1 MIGCCRKMSGKKRQR
16 RRQRQY
22 IQRGQLPD
30 RKEESIHQNRE
41 EKSIRPIRRITAIR
55 SMEKACMQNMEHMHH
70 RNRSIRHRRIMT
82 VLRSKKI
89 SSASTVEI
97 QRAVFWRL
105 WQTDS
110 VLSAVK
116 TICRGNMT
124 FMWRRPRSADL
135 I

>member
-16 RRQRQY
+16 RRQRRY
-22 IQRGQLPD
+22 IPRGQLPD
-30 RKEESIHQNRE
+30 RKEENIRQNSE
-41 EKSIRPIRRITAIR
+41 GKSIRPIRRNTAAR
-55 SMEKACMQNMEHMHH
+55 SMERTCMH
-70 RNRSIRHRRIMT
+70 RRSRPIRCRRIMT

-97 QRAVFWRL
+97 QRAVFWKL

-116 TICRGNMT
+116 TICRENMM
-124 FMWRRPRSADL
+124 FMWHRPRSADL

>member
-16 RRQRQY
+16 RRQRRY

-30 RKEESIHQNRE
+30 RKEENIRQNSE
-41 EKSIRPIRRITAIR
+41 GKSIRPIRRNTTAR
-55 SMEKACMQNMEHMHH
+55 SMERTCMHR

-89 SSASTVEI
+89 SSVSTVEI

-116 TICRGNMT
+116 TICRENMM
-124 FMWRRPRSADL
+124 FMWHRPRSADL

>member
-16 RRQRQY
+16 RRQRRY
-22 IQRGQLPD
+22 IPRGQLPD

-116 TICRGNMT
+116 TICRENMM
-124 FMWRRPRSADL
+124 FMWHRPRSADL